1 MPTRVYKTMNST
13 DAILTVPEVAADLR
27 CSKAQVY
34 KLIRGEVV
42 GVSQLPSIP
51 IGRRRVVRRS
61 ALERWKRANET
72 GSALHDML
80 PESSVVSAAGR
91 IKEEFDA

>member
-1 MPTRVYKTMNST
+1 MNSVDVSLT
-13 DAILTVPEVAADLR
+13 AIEVAADLR

-34 KLIRGEVV
+34 KLIRGEVR

-51 IGRRRVVRRS
+51 IGRRRIVRRS

-72 GSALHDML
+72 GTAVRGIIL
-80 PESSVVSAAGR
+80 PDSSEVVAARR
-91 IKEEFDA
+91 IEEECDA